1 MYVAIYKGRKQIYR
15 QDNPSPFALL
25 GWMGYL
31 DGNLVTELVVASPT
45 VQLNLKAL
53 GQEIQLSF
61 SGDTH
66 PNQRTVTVSRST
78 AVEMALYFLKNEGL
92 PPE

>member
-1 MYVAIYKGRKQIYR
+1 MHVVIYKGRKQIYR

-31 DGNLVTELVVASPT
+31 DGNLVTDLVVASPT
-45 VQLNLKAL
+45 VQLNLSARR
-53 GQEIQLSF
+53 EDICLSF
-61 SGDTH
+61 SGDAQ
-66 PNQRTVTVSRST
+66 PNQRTATVSRST
-78 AVEMALYFLKNEGL
+78 AVEMALYFLKNETL